1 MAGTSQTDIPMMSA
15 GVGMTDRMQLSAS
28 VPFYQTSY
36 QGTSTRGI
44 DDVYIS
50 AKYNVLDPTLTI
62 SEVGLAVSPV
72 VEVLSGV
79 PDDRVHFAIPVTL
92 EVRRAPFRTYGSVGY
107 FTRGA
112 FFSGG
117 AIEWTSSRGV
127 ALTGSMTHSYS
138 VKNDVTLDQ
147 LAVSPQRADVSFGV
161 GYPLTRT
168 AAASVSIGRSLTSV
182 DQGGTSLALSGGVS
196 FRFSPAAHTP

>member
-1 MAGTSQTDIPMMSA
+1 MGGTSQTDIPMMS
-15 GVGMTDRMQLSAS
+15 GGIGMTDRMQVAAS
-28 VPFYQTSY
+28 VPFYQAAY
-36 QGTSTRGI
+36 QGTSTRGL

-50 AKYNVLDPTLTI
+50 AKYDLLDPTLTI

-72 VEVLSGV
+72 IEVLSGV
-79 PDDRVHFAIPVTL
+79 PGDRVHFAIPLSL
-92 EVRRAPFRTYGSVGY
+92 EIRRQPFRTYGSVGY

-112 FFSGG
+112 LFSGG
-117 AIEWTSSRGV
+117 ALEWTSVHGV
-127 ALTGSMTHSYS
+127 TLTGSMTHSYS
-138 VKNDVTLDQ
+138 AKNDVTLDQ

-182 DQGGTSLALSGGVS
+182 DQGGTSLALSGGIS
-196 FRFSPAAHTP
+196 FRLPR